1 MSTKSGPSELEGI
14 VRLFLDLD
22 GTLIDPEVGIGQ
34 SIRYALGELN
44 QPIPDEAALQRWIGP
59 PLRASFAQHVGEQ
72 LADRALALY
81 RKRYADTGWKECTV
95 YPGIPEMLEALVAGG
110 LSLAIATSK
119 PHVYASRIATHFK
132 FDRSISNVF
141 GSELDGT
148 RSDKR
153 ELLAFA
159 LARTGSACAAMVGD
173 RRYDIA
179 GARHNDIP
187 AIGVDWG
194 FAEKNELFEAGA
206 TAVVTSGPELVS
218 LLLGTRH
225 KP

>member
-1 MSTKSGPSELEGI
+1 VSRSGGPPELERI
-14 VRLFLDLD
+14 ARLFLDLD
-22 GTLIDPEVGIGQ
+22 GTLIDPAEGIGQ

-44 QPIPDEAALQRWIGP
+44 RPIPDGAALRRWIGP

-81 RKRYADTGWKECTV
+81 RQRYADTGWKECTV
-95 YPGIPEMLEALVAGG
+95 YPGIPETLKELSASG

-119 PHVYASRIATHFK
+119 PHVYASRIAAHFG
-132 FDRSISNVF
+132 FDRYVTDVF

-159 LARTGSACAAMVGD
+159 LARTGGGSAAMVGD
-173 RRYDIA
+173 RRYDVE
-179 GARHNDIP
+179 GARHNGIP
-187 AIGVDWG
+187 AIGAAWG
-194 FAEKNELFEAGA
+194 FAEEGELAGA
-206 TAVVTSGPELVS
+206 IAIIRSASELSS
-218 LLLGTRH
+218 LLLGGQR
-225 KP
+225 